1 MWGSLF
7 YDFLQI
13 KDQEMIVCFLLLWN
27 IPVRRLG
34 QKALSAAKGSTT
46 ELKTITSDF
55 HMTLGISTYMRNKQC
70 GLPGLSA
77 MSIIIILRHMKTAK
91 TLLA

>member
-1 MWGSLF
+1 MFVFTVVEHPGPA
-7 YDFLQI
+7 I
-13 KDQEMIVCFLLLWN
+13 RAK
-27 IPVRRLG
+27 G
-34 QKALSAAKGSTT
+34 LSAAKGSTT

-70 GLPGLSA
+70 GLPGLPA
-77 MSIIIILRHMKTAK
+77 MSIIIILKHMKTAK